1 MAENAGTYQLRRFT
15 PSYEALGVVI
25 EYIGRQPPFD
35 QYRVGKL
42 LAALKHQIAHGHH
55 VCAFRNETL
64 VGYCG
69 WLPITEEL
77 GRLWLQDKAELAPVP
92 PEHSNAFAVTVVR
105 GENPDVVRA
114 IIRAT
119 RRQTVGQRAFFRRD
133 YASETRSARLQSVLN
148 FSLAEPGLGRGLGQS
163 DG

>member
-1 MAENAGTYQLRRFT
+1 MPDGTGAYQLRRFT

-42 LAALKHQIAHGHH
+42 LAAIKHQIAHGHH
-55 VCAFRNETL
+55 VCAFQNETL

-77 GRLWLQDKAELAPVP
+77 GRRWLEENAELAPVP
-92 PEHSNAFAVTVVR
+92 PERSNAFAVTVVC
-105 GENPDVVRA
+105 GENPVIVRA

-119 RRQTVGQRAFFRRD
+119 RKQTVGQRAFFRRD
-133 YASETRSARLQSVLN
+133 YATERRPARLQSVLN
-148 FSLAEPGLGRGLGQS
+148 FSSAETPLKR
-163 DG
+163 